1 MPVTCEILIVLP
13 LGWLV
18 PQELRWVPDNSVR
31 VSTSE
36 KRVQICVT
44 PRELS
49 LESDPE
55 EALMLGNW
63 SLPTFKLLPQI

>member
-1 MPVTCEILIVLP
+1 MCKATIVLL
-13 LGWLV
+13 LGWFA
-18 PQELRWVPDNSVR
+18 PKELRWVLDNSVR
-31 VSTSE
+31 VSASQ
-36 KRVQICVT
+36 KWIQICVT

-63 SLPTFKLLPQI
+63 NLLTFKLLPQI

>member
-13 LGWLV
+13 LGRLV
-18 PQELRWVPDNSVR
+18 PKELGWVPDNSVR
-31 VSTSE
+31 VSASE

-63 SLPTFKLLPQI
+63 NLLTFKLLPQI

>member
-13 LGWLV
+13 LGRLV
-18 PQELRWVPDNSVR
+18 PKELGWVPYNSVR
-31 VSTSE
+31 VSASE

-63 SLPTFKLLPQI
+63 SLLTFKLLPQI